1 MNQSDVSLLVQGKAG
16 ANNYPD
22 PLWEQIKAEARN
34 ALDVEPEAGS
44 QIYLAILSQPS
55 LIHALTQI
63 VCNEISTPFMQATEL
78 RNLFLDL
85 LSEEDDL
92 SIHMDVMA
100 VTMRSGS
107 YSNALIAVLFNKGL
121 HTLLCHRL
129 SHRLWLS
136 GRRSLAHYMQS
147 TVSSKYSADIH
158 PAATIGS
165 GIFINAGAGIVIGE
179 TAVIGN
185 DVSILQGVTLGG
197 TGKERGDRHPKV
209 GNGVILQDSCTVLG
223 NIKVGDG
230 AVITA
235 KSIVTK
241 EVPPL
246 ARVSGIPAKV
256 KSYRES
262 INDEYFATGSNA
274 NVEINS
280 LEQHLRFKYFNKWQS
295 ATSADPS
302 KEDQ

>member
-1 MNQSDVSLLVQGKAG
+1 MTLINVLSENRKNSDPDLASEVELDESDAWESSLELLSKPYISSLFNEMNQSDVSLLVQGKAG
-16 ANNYPD
+16 GNNYPD

-129 SHRLWLS
+129 SHRLWLR

-197 TGKERGDRHPKV
+197 TGKERGDRHPK
-209 GNGVILQDSCTVLG
+209 GEKFLAKLIENSC
-223 NIKVGDG
+223 
-230 AVITA
+230 
-235 KSIVTK
+235 
-241 EVPPL
+241 
-246 ARVSGIPAKV
+246 
-256 KSYRES
+256 
-262 INDEYFATGSNA
+262 
-274 NVEINS
+274 
-280 LEQHLRFKYFNKWQS
+280 
-295 ATSADPS
+295 
-302 KEDQ
+302 